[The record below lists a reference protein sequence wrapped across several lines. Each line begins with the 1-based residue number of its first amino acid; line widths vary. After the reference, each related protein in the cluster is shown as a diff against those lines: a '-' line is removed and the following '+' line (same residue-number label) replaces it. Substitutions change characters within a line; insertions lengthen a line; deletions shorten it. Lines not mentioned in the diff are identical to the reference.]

1 MLFVR
6 IFLREGTTPEYRK
19 AISDGVH
26 QAMVEAIAI
35 PVDEHFK

>member
-1 MLFVR
+1 MAFVR
-6 IFLREGTTPEYRK
+6 IFLREATTPEYRK

-35 PVDEHFK
+35 PVDEYFK